1 MPGRAADVG
10 DRMHYDIHLIFIMIA
25 VGLIFRKIG
34 WKGWFAIAMLII
46 FWMALNLW
54 NGLYM

>member
-1 MPGRAADVG
+1 MR
-10 DRMHYDIHLIFIMIA
+10 YDIHLIFTMIA

-34 WKGWFAIAMLII
+34 WKGWFGIAVLILG
-46 FWMALNLW
+46 WMVLNLW